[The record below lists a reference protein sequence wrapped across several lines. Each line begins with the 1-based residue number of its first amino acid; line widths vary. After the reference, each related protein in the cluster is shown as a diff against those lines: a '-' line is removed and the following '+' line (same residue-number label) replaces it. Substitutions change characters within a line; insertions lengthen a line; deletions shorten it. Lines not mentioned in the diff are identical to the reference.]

1 MLALTINN
9 KKIEAQPGATIWN
22 ASRLAGIQ
30 IPYLC
35 ASPNLKP
42 YGSCRLCLCEI
53 EGQRGF
59 PASCTTP
66 IRDGMV
72 VRTDSEKINQLRRN
86 VIELYL
92 SEQPEDALHA
102 SEQLREYAAQFGLQE
117 VRYHR
122 RASRNVTSHR
132 HSHHDD
138 RNGVNGH
145 VIARRQYAVDVSNP
159 FFLFDPNK
167 CIACARCVRA
177 CDEIQ
182 GTFAIS
188 MGGRGFASTV
198 IAGNDVGF
206 AASNCVSCGA
216 CVKECPTD
224 ALIEKAVAQYGK
236 PDYVAQTTCAY
247 CGVGC
252 NFDVGMR
259 GDRIVSMRPVD
270 ASPVNWGHA
279 CVKGRFGWDYVYSKD
294 RLRKPIKRVGKE
306 WVECS
311 WDDALA
317 IIGGEFKRIKETYG
331 PDALAAVSS
340 SRGTNEENYL
350 MQKFM
355 RCAVGTNNVDNCAR
369 VCHSATVSGMMEV
382 FGTWAATNSLSD
394 LEKAKLLMVIGANP
408 TEGHPVTGAR
418 IKRAVRR
425 GMKLIVIDPRRIE
438 LCRMAEAHLQ
448 LKPGTNVALF
458 NGLANVIVNEGL
470 HDKKFIEAR
479 TENFET
485 WLEVIKKYTPE
496 ETEKIT
502 GVPAEKI
509 RQAARLYATSGTSMC
524 AHGLGMTEHKY
535 GSYGVMS
542 LCNLAILTGNVGRP
556 GTGINPLRG
565 QNNVQG
571 SCDVGSMPV
580 YFNAYQKLDDPVV
593 RAKFLDET
601 GRPIPARKGW
611 KVPEMWDAAL
621 EGKLRGMWVMGYD
634 VAQTDPNL
642 NKVRTALSKMEFLV
656 VTDLFFNET
665 CKYAHLVL
673 PAASFVEKDG
683 TFTNGERRIQ
693 RCRKVIEPRDGIVPD
708 SEQILRV
715 GAMLGYASS
724 YKSAADVMDEIARLT
739 PTMAG
744 VTYEKLNQGFGL
756 QWPVPD
762 KNHPGTGVMHTEKF
776 PRGKAKFAPAEYLPP
791 GELPTDDY
799 PFTLVT
805 GRILHHYNCGAQ
817 TRHSKLIEFVNRDV
831 LEIHAEDAEELG
843 IKNGEN
849 VKLTSQRASVE
860 LPCVISERVPPGQL
874 FTTFHFPDNNL
885 NTLLSSS
892 ADELSKCPEY
902 KVLTVR
908 VEKTC
913 PREGGDHRKARRP
926 ARAGSHPRFSPK
938 RSHVK
943 ARILV

>member
-1 MLALTINN
+1 MKIILNGRP
-9 KKIEAQPGATIWN
+9 IEAQPGQTIWN
-22 ASRLAGIQ
+22 AARLAGVT
-30 IPYLC
+30 IPSLC

-42 YGSCRLCLCEI
+42 YGSCRLCLCEVD
-53 EGQRGF
+53 GQRGY

-66 IRDGMV
+66 VRDGMV
-72 VRTDSEKINQLRRN
+72 VGTDSAKLNQLRRN
-86 VIELYL
+86 IIELYL

-102 SEQLREYAAQFGLQE
+102 SEQLRAYASQFGLQNI
-117 VRYHR
+117 RYR
-122 RASRNVTSHR
+122 RPK
-132 HSHHDD
+132 
-138 RNGVNGH
+138 
-145 VIARRQYAVDVSNP
+145 RRQYAVDSSNP
-159 FFLFDPNK
+159 FFSFDPNK

-182 GTFAIS
+182 GTFAIA
-188 MGGRGFASTV
+188 MFGRGFESTV
-198 IAGNDVGF
+198 VAGNQVGF

-224 ALIEKAVAQYGK
+224 ALFEKAVAEFGK
-236 PDYVAQTTCAY
+236 PDYVTRTTCAY

-259 GDRIVSMRPVD
+259 GGRIVSMRPVD

-279 CVKGRFGWDYVYSKD
+279 CVKGRFGWDYIYSNE
-294 RLRKPIKRVGKE
+294 RLRKPLQRVGDRWIEIEWDAAFAHIVDAFRRVKE
-306 WVECS
+306 Q
-311 WDDALA
+311 
-317 IIGGEFKRIKETYG
+317 FG

-355 RCAVGTNNVDNCAR
+355 RATIGSNNVDNCAR

-382 FGTWAATNSLSD
+382 FGTWAATNSLTD
-394 LEKAKLLMVIGANP
+394 IEQTKLLMVIGANP

-418 IKRAVRR
+418 IKRAIRR
-425 GMKLIVIDPRRIE
+425 GAKLIVIDPRKIE
-438 LCRMAEAHLQ
+438 LCRYATLHLQ

-458 NGLANVIVNEGL
+458 NGLAHVVVTEGL
-470 HDKKFIEAR
+470 ADRQFIAER
-479 TENFET
+479 TENYDA
-485 WLEVIKKYTPE
+485 WWEVVQHYTPE
-496 ETEKIT
+496 RVAEIT
-502 GVPAEKI
+502 GVPADLI
-509 RQAARLYATSGTSMC
+509 RQAARLYATSGASMC

-535 GSYGVMS
+535 GSYGVMA

-571 SCDVGSMPV
+571 SCDVGSLPI

-593 RAKFLDET
+593 REKFERIT
-601 GRPIPARKGW
+601 GRPLPQKKGW
-611 KVPEMWDAAL
+611 KTPEMWDAAL
-621 EGKLRGMWVMGYD
+621 AGKLRAMWIMGYD

-642 NKVRTALSKMEFLV
+642 LKVRAALAKLDFLV

-693 RCRKVIEPRDGIVPD
+693 RIRKVIEPLHGIIPD
-708 SEQILRV
+708 AEQILRV
-715 GAMLGYASS
+715 SAGLGYPMRYTHISEA
-724 YKSAADVMDEIARLT
+724 MDEIAQLT

-744 VTYEKLNQGFGL
+744 VSYDKLDDRFGL
-756 QWPVPD
+756 QWPVPARD
-762 KNHPGTGVMHTEKF
+762 HAGTGIMHTQQF
-776 PRGKAKFAPAEYLPP
+776 PRGKAKFSAAEYLPP
-791 GELPTDDY
+791 GETPTNDY

-805 GRILHHYNCGAQ
+805 GRVLHHYNCGAQ
-817 TRHSKLIEFVNRDV
+817 TRHSKLLDFVNRDI
-831 LEIHAEDAEELG
+831 LEIHATDASELG
-843 IKNGEN
+843 ITDGETVN
-849 VKLTSQRASVE
+849 VTSARATVQ
-860 LPCVISERVPPGQL
+860 LPAVLSDRVPPGQL

-892 ADELSKCPEY
+892 ADVLSSCPEY

-908 VEKTC
+908 VEKIAAKK
-913 PREGGDHRKARRP
+913 RRASAVRAR
-926 ARAGSHPRFSPK
+926 
-938 RSHVK
+938 V
-943 ARILV
+943 LV

>member
-1 MLALTINN
+1 MPTFTINGR
-9 KKIEAQPGATIWN
+9 KIDAQPGDTIWN
-22 ASRLAGIQ
+22 AARLQGIQ

-35 ASPNLKP
+35 ASANLKP
-42 YGSCRLCLCEI
+42 YGSCRLCLCEVD
-53 EGQRGF
+53 GQRGY

-66 IRDGMV
+66 VRDGMV
-72 VRTDSEKINQLRRN
+72 VRTESPKLNQLRRN

-92 SEQPEDALHA
+92 SEQPEDVLHA
-102 SEQLREYAAQFGLQE
+102 SEQLRTYAAQFGLQK
-117 VRYHR
+117 VRYR
-122 RASRNVTSHR
+122 RSGTSGHHLNGNGHR
-132 HSHHDD
+132 H
-138 RNGVNGH
+138 NGH
-145 VIARRQYAVDVSNP
+145 SHGKTDQIARRDYKVDDSNP
-159 FFLFDPNK
+159 FFIFDANK

-177 CDEIQ
+177 CDEVQ

-188 MGGRGFASTV
+188 MSGRGFASSVT
-198 IAGNDVGF
+198 AGNDVGF

-224 ALIEKAVAQYGK
+224 ALVEKAVVQHGK
-236 PDYVAQTTCAY
+236 PEYTTRTTCAY

-252 NFDVGMR
+252 NFDVGVR
-259 GDRIVSMRPVD
+259 GGRIVSMKPVD

-279 CVKGRFGWDYVYSKD
+279 CVKGRFGWDYVYSKE
-294 RLRKPIKRVGKE
+294 RLRKPMKRVGDQ

-317 IIGGEFKRIKETYG
+317 MIGSEFNRIKKSHG
-331 PDALAAVSS
+331 PDALAALSS

-350 MQKFM
+350 MQKLM

-382 FGTWAATNSLSD
+382 FGTWAATNSLND
-394 LEKAKLLMVIGANP
+394 LEKTKLLMVIGANP

-418 IKRAVRR
+418 IKRALRR
-425 GMKLIVIDPRRIE
+425 GTKLIVIDPRRIE
-438 LCRMAEAHLQ
+438 LCRYAEVHLQ

-458 NGLANVIVNEGL
+458 NGLANVIVSEGL

-479 TENFET
+479 TENFDT
-485 WLEVIKKYTPE
+485 WLEVVKKYTPE
-496 ETEKIT
+496 AVEKIT

-509 RQAARLYATSGTSMC
+509 RKAARLYATSGASMC

-535 GSYGVMS
+535 GSYGVMT
-542 LCNLAILTGNVGRP
+542 LCNLAILTGSVGRP
-556 GTGINPLRG
+556 GTGVNPLRG

-571 SCDVGSMPV
+571 SCDVGSVPV
-580 YFNAYQKLDDPVV
+580 YFTAYQKLSDPLVQ
-593 RAKFLDET
+593 AKFNDAT
-601 GRPIPARKGW
+601 GRPLPERLGW

-642 NKVRTALSKMEFLV
+642 LKVQAALGKLEFLA

-693 RCRKVIEPRDGIVPD
+693 RCRKVIEPQDGIIPD
-708 SEQILRV
+708 DVQMIRVSE
-715 GAMLGYASS
+715 MLGYTMNCTTSS
-724 YKSAADVMDEIARLT
+724 DIMDEIARLT
-739 PTMAG
+739 PTLAG
-744 VTYEKLNQGFGL
+744 VSYEKLDRGFGL
-756 QWPVPD
+756 QWPVL
-762 KNHPGTGVMHTEKF
+762 NMAHPGTSVMHTEVF

-791 GELPTDDY
+791 GEEPTGKY

-805 GRILHHYNCGAQ
+805 GRVLHHYNCGAQ
-817 TRHSKLIEFVNRDV
+817 TRHSGLIEFVNRDI
-831 LEIHAEDAEELG
+831 LEIHADDAVEHG
-843 IKNGEN
+843 IADGDM
-849 VKLTSQRASVE
+849 VKVTSHRASVE
-860 LPCVISERVPPGQL
+860 LPCAISERVPPGQL

-892 ADELSKCPEY
+892 ADTLSKCPEY
-902 KVLTVR
+902 KVCTVH
-908 VEKTC
+908 VEKIVKKSGK
-913 PREGGDHRKARRP
+913 RNA
-926 ARAGSHPRFSPK
+926 
-938 RSHVK
+938 RSHFPTRKRDVH